1 MTRITCAEFE
11 RLCDGIAA
19 DRASIVKHNPIGTPA
34 ETLHWM
40 LLAVLIS
47 YLSLSDVE
55 TPCFNGIPTLETYR
69 DAIRFVVDSRRAE
82 DFDVDQ
88 YLAKLN

>member
-1 MTRITCAEFE
+1 MTRITRAEFE
-11 RLCDGIAA
+11 RLCDGIVA
-19 DRASIVKHNPIGTPA
+19 DRESIVKHNPIGTPG

-69 DAIRFVVDSRRAE
+69 DAIRFVVDARRDGE
-82 DFDVDQ
+82 FDVDQ